1 VKRIIA
7 MIFALVLLFS
17 FASTAFA
24 VTLQG
29 EVHLEDPSSYLHL
42 RKGPSTSYQVVGYM
56 QHGTVVDML
65 DLYVNGT
72 SFHKIRGWSYLN
84 HSSWTGG
91 DYRTG
96 YAHSDYIWGYGR

>member
-1 VKRIIA
+1 MKRIIA

-24 VTLQG
+24 ITTQG
-29 EVHLEDPSSYLHL
+29 EVHLNDPDSYL
-42 RKGPSTSYQVVGYM
+42 RMREQPTTSSQVVGYL

-72 SFHKIRGWSYLN
+72 SCHKIRDWSYLK